1 PSRARPLSHASPYMP
16 AANAEK
22 PRPARGSSPL
32 PPIANPHVPWPAIR
46 MYQPLAP
53 PGSNVTPAR
62 TKRRGC
68 RMKTTR
74 ARMTAHRSAKVEEN
88 AISRSS
94 TIRLTLGRSPRSS
107 SAQADAE
114 QQETGA
120 RDGER
125 DRAACVPGRRL
136 PLDVAVYADEGDAV
150 RVRGIVMDSLDRTLR
165 MPLDP
170 LLERGQ
176 RYLWPSE
183 IDLPT
188 NDVHRVARLRLHDIG
203 DLAHVVVE
211 RAFDRVQRPRAAVPA
226 VVPGVDVA
234 VRKLR
239 GDRRPPG
246 RLNVLA

>member
-1 PSRARPLSHASPYMP
+1 MVPVLRIFFFFFQ
-16 AANAEK
+16 AEDGIRDVAVTGVQTCAL
-22 PRPARGSSPL
+22 PISSL
-32 PPIANPHVPWPAIR
+32 GPAIR

-120 RDGER
+120 RDAER
-125 DRAACVPGRRL
+125 D
-136 PLDVAVYADEGDAV
+136 
-150 RVRGIVMDSLDRTLR
+150 
-165 MPLDP
+165 
-170 LLERGQ
+170 
-176 RYLWPSE
+176 
-183 IDLPT
+183 
-188 NDVHRVARLRLHDIG
+188 
-203 DLAHVVVE
+203 
-211 RAFDRVQRPRAAVPA
+211 
-226 VVPGVDVA
+226 
-234 VRKLR
+234 
-239 GDRRPPG
+239 
-246 RLNVLA
+246 

>member
-1 PSRARPLSHASPYMP
+1 
-16 AANAEK
+16 
-22 PRPARGSSPL
+22 
-32 PPIANPHVPWPAIR
+32 
-46 MYQPLAP
+46 
-53 PGSNVTPAR
+53 
-62 TKRRGC
+62 
-68 RMKTTR
+68 MKTTR

-120 RDGER
+120 RDAER

-150 RVRGIVMDSLDRTLR
+150 RVRGVVVNGLDGTLR

-176 RYLWPSE
+176 RYLRSSE

-188 NDVHRVARLRLHDIG
+188 NDGHGVSHLRFHDIG
-203 DLAHVVVE
+203 DVAHVIVE
-211 RAFDRVQRPRAAVPA
+211 RALDRVEGPRPA
-226 VVPGVDVA
+226 VQTIVPGVDVA
-234 VRKLR
+234 VGKLR
-239 GDRRPPG
+239 GDRRPLG
-246 RLNVLA
+246 GFNVLAIGVPSGTGS